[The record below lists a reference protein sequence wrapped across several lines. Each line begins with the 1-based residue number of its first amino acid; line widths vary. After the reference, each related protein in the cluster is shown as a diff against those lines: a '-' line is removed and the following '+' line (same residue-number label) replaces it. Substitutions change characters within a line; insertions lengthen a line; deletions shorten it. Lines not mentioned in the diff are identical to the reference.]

1 MNVEFASHGG
11 MRTRASRRAASVRA
25 LRVIGLGLL
34 AILSIPAALAQSQ
47 VPAGM
52 IPYDHPVFRNGHR
65 VLWHG
70 PGHGGVAPAAK
81 RVDGATTTGTGIVIV
96 ADGSDPAERRLAND
110 VAAALGGAHIKA
122 EITQGPVNAA
132 GLGKAI
138 ADGDSDFAVV
148 ALAPL
153 LAQDDTAP
161 LRAKAPIIA
170 RLGAETI
177 DVVAGKSVASIA
189 ELDRAKVD
197 VGPEGSP
204 QAATL
209 ALLFERLGLHPQ
221 LQHHPLDAALQLLQA
236 GKLDAVAAMGVPTP
250 SSLSDFGVKGD
261 FHEISVAWSTT
272 LRGLF
277 TPATRADRERPHL
290 IAAGTNAITVG
301 APVALVGLGEAGA
314 SDEAAKAVTALYD
327 GIAIQKAPWD
337 GAPWTSVN
345 FACHSPNWPRARALD
360 DWVTAHGGPPDG
372 ALASFQND
380 AGAAGGD
387 PDRLYASLLR
397 LQGGQP

>member
-1 MNVEFASHGG
+1 VPQGG
-11 MRTRASRRAASVRA
+11 MRRRVSREQSSLRLLRAVS
-25 LRVIGLGLL
+25 LGTFV
-34 AILSIPAALAQSQ
+34 ILSIPAARAESQ

-52 IPYDHPVFRNGHR
+52 IPYDHPVFKNGHI

-70 PGHGGVAPAAK
+70 PSHGGGAPAAK
-81 RVDGATTTGTGIVIV
+81 GAVDAASTRDGIVII
-96 ADGSDPAERRLAND
+96 ADGSDPAERRLASD

-132 GLGKAI
+132 GLSKAI
-138 ADGDSDFAVV
+138 DEGESDFAVV

-153 LAQDDTAP
+153 LARDDTVA

-177 DVVAGKSVASIA
+177 DVIAGKSVASIA
-189 ELDRAKVD
+189 ALDGAKVD
-197 VGPEGSP
+197 VGPENSP
-204 QAATL
+204 QAVTL
-209 ALLFERLGLHPQ
+209 ALLFDRLGLHPQ
-221 LQHHPLDAALQLLQA
+221 LQHHPLEAALQMLQT

-250 SSLSDFGVKGD
+250 SSLSDFGVNGD
-261 FHEISVAWSTT
+261 FHEIAVAWSPA

-290 IAAGTNAITVG
+290 IAAGSNSFTVG
-301 APVALVGLGEAGA
+301 APVALVGLGDAGA
-314 SDEAAKAVTALYD
+314 SEGAAKAVTALYE
-327 GIAIQKAPWD
+327 GIASQKAPWD

-345 FACHSPNWPRARALD
+345 FACRAPNWPRAKALD
-360 DWVTAHGGPPDG
+360 DWVSAHGSPPET
-372 ALASFQND
+372 AMAAFQND
-380 AGAAGGD
+380 AGAAAGD

-397 LQGGQP
+397 LRAGQP